1 MPSWGRLAFPTS
13 PFSIFMDPNMHAAA
27 RDYPW
32 AEELEK
38 TVVTSL
44 ATSFGLDFLLFQDKH
59 GGEVD
64 TIHNARNGVWATEQ
78 EKQRFEKRGD
88 YNPDPYHQHENYI
101 ETGRRDKATHL
112 AGELHDPYRNTTL
125 SAAQKRNLDHVIS
138 AKEIHDDAG
147 RVLAGLDG
155 VELANQSSNLQTT
168 HESINKSKGQ
178 TPINDYLRDLP
189 ELIGRSETKLAKD
202 RARLATLPRD
212 TPEQQHNAR
221 VLEDQIRKDENKIE
235 TLKAIDPDEM
245 RKRDEAARAP
255 YNEQINR
262 AYYTSSKFW
271 KQSASASLDAGLKMG
286 ARQMLGLVLAEVWFE
301 LRGQVPALLEKLKHK
316 FDFETFIDS
325 VNSTLK
331 GIWTRVQKR
340 FTDFL
345 IGFKDGVFAGVMAS
359 ATTTLFNVFATTK
372 VMAVKIIREVWGQLV
387 KAIKLMIFNPEQLGF
402 VDLCKAVTSL
412 MSLGAATVVGTMVHA
427 QLLPLCSF
435 PFGGELVAFASA
447 LVTGVVTL
455 GLNYFL
461 LHSPVAHKLWAFIE
475 SIMPHAGVV
484 KHFESVNAELDRYLT
499 ELSKLEFNLDAYE
512 LEAFSLTLMAC
523 NDELQRGM
531 VLKAEVAKRNIELPF
546 EMGNSA
552 STRDWLASL
561 V

>member
-1 MPSWGRLAFPTS
+1 MPQGEGAPSLHPHTD
-13 PFSIFMDPNMHAAA
+13 FMDPNMHAAA

-38 TVVTSL
+38 TVVNSL
-44 ATSFGLDFLLFQDKH
+44 VTSFGLDFLLFQDKD
-59 GGEVD
+59 GGNVD

-78 EKQRFEKRGD
+78 EQQRFETRGK

-101 ETGRRDKATHL
+101 DTGRKDKATHQ
-112 AGELHDPYRNTTL
+112 AGNLHDPYRNITL
-125 SAAQKRNLDHVIS
+125 SPAQKRNLDHVIS
-138 AKEIHDDAG
+138 AKEIDGDAG

-155 VELANQSSNLQTT
+155 VALANQSSNLQTT

-178 TPINDYLRDLP
+178 TPINDYLRELP
-189 ELIGRSETKLAKD
+189 NLIGRSEIQLAKD
-202 RARLATLPRD
+202 RLRLVTLPRD
-212 TPEQQHNAR
+212 TPEQQHKAR
-221 VLEDQIRKDENKIE
+221 MLEDQIRKDENKIE

-286 ARQMLGLVLAEVWFE
+286 TRQMLGLVLAEVWFE
-301 LRGQVPALLEKLKHK
+301 LRTQVPVLLEKIKHK
-316 FDFETFIDS
+316 FDFEAFIDS
-325 VNSTLK
+325 VNDTLK
-331 GIWTRVQKR
+331 GIWARVQKR
-340 FTDFL
+340 FSDFL
-345 IGFKDGVFAGVMAS
+345 IAFKDGVFAGVMAT

-372 VMAVKIIREVWGQLV
+372 VMAIKIIREAWGQLV
-387 KAIKLMIFNPEQLGF
+387 KAIKLMIFNPENLSF
-402 VDLCKAVTSL
+402 VELCKAVTSL

-427 QLLPLCSF
+427 QLLPLCNF

-447 LVTGVVTL
+447 LVTGVVAL

-461 LHSPVAHKLWAFIE
+461 LHSPVAHKLWGFIE

-484 KHFESVNAELDRYLT
+484 KHFESVNAELDRYVT
-499 ELSKLEFNLDAYE
+499 ELSQLEFNLDADE
-512 LEAFSLTLMAC
+512 LEEFSLTLVAC
-523 NDELQRGM
+523 NDELQRSR

-552 STRDWLASL
+552 STRKWLASL